1 MLLTYLSRGALRL
14 GALSALASPRAL
26 HTTAS
31 TCALRAT
38 ASAKQGAAGDGIYAS
53 IPEPWRALLVEKD
66 ARLHDKNDLI
76 KEKNER
82 LVERDAA
89 FARERALL
97 LDKVAHSL
105 EDADLAAGAVNARA
119 KLEQAIKGI
128 WDLPSRRASKAQTMT
143 ARSKALLDDGSAGV
157 CPGLVA
163 YLRVAA
169 EDNDEPVEAVLKC
182 ARVVYELLSSRL
194 RANSADGDSVLP
206 DRLFDSLAGGR
217 PLVVAYSAVLKFSGR
232 NVAFATLRVGS
243 KPVVLRVPC
252 ACDTPLEAVRASGVC
267 TI

>member
-1 MLLTYLSRGALRL
+1 VLTHTPF
-14 GALSALASPRAL
+14 PRAD
-26 HTTAS
+26 
-31 TCALRAT
+31 
-38 ASAKQGAAGDGIYAS
+38 AAGVGIYAS
-53 IPEPWRALLVEKD
+53 IPEPWRTLLDEKD
-66 ARLHDKNDLI
+66 ARLHEKNDMI

-97 LDKVAHSL
+97 LDKIAHSL
-105 EDADLAAGAVNARA
+105 EDADIAAGAVNARA

-128 WDLPSRRASKAQTMT
+128 WNLPSRRASKAQTIT
-143 ARSKALLDDGSAGV
+143 ARSKALLDDGSAGA

-194 RANSADGDSVLP
+194 HANSADGDSVLP
-206 DRLFDSLAGGR
+206 DRIFDSLAGGR
-217 PLVVAYSAVLKFSGR
+217 PLIVAYSAMLKFSGR
-232 NVAFATLRVGS
+232 NVSFATLGVGS
-243 KPVVLRVPC
+243 KPIVLRVPC

-267 TI
+267 TV